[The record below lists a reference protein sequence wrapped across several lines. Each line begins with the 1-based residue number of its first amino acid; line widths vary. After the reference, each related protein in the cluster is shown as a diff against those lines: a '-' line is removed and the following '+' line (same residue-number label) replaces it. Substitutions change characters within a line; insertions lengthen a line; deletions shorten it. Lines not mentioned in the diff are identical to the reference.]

1 MTTTMV
7 VNEAKQ
13 HLDRLLDLAK
23 DGKDVFISE
32 GNTTVARLTAI
43 TTVSAA
49 PKPRVAGLHSGAI
62 WISEDFDD
70 ELPEEFSFCL
80 KPFLTK
86 RQ

>member
-1 MTTTMV
+1 MTTTMD

-32 GNTTVARLTAI
+32 GNTAVARLSAI
-43 TTVSAA
+43 SSVSAA
-49 PKPRVAGLHSGAI
+49 RKRRVAGLHSGAI
-62 WISEDFDD
+62 WISDDFDD

-80 KPFLTK
+80 KPILTK
-86 RQ
+86 R